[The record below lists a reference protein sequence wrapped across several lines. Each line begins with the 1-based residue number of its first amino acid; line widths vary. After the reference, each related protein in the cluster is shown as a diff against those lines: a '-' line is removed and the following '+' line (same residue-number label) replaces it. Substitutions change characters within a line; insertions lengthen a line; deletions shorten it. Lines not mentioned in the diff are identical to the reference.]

1 MTGNQFNVSQE
12 DLQLLSAMLDGE
24 ISDQELDHLLDRMAH
39 EPALGQ
45 AWSRLSQIQAAT
57 HHQAQA
63 GLDID
68 LSQGIAAKL
77 AKEEFEQTP
86 TPVIPFPEKFAQ
98 QEQKSNSNVH
108 QFDLSAKL
116 KAQLSPDAEK
126 KQASVAHAASQ
137 VLEKSTPAK
146 VSKLKGKSFGKQ
158 LLAHIAVAASVASI
172 TVWVQSDF
180 MNAEPQQLVQ
190 QEAQVEANPATGV
203 LPASIV
209 ANGVQD
215 EPTAKFETVG
225 NKPAQLRVD
234 WSVGDSNFDIIGTQQ
249 LTRNQNIMKVSA
261 EQ

>member
-77 AKEEFEQTP
+77 AKEEIEQTP

-126 KQASVAHAASQ
+126 KQASVAHAVSQ
-137 VLEKSTPAK
+137 VIEKSSPAK

-180 MNAEPQQLVQ
+180 MNTEQQLVQ
-190 QEAQVEANPATGV
+190 QETQVEANPATGV

-215 EPTAKFETVG
+215 EPKATFETVG
-225 NKPAQLRVD
+225 NKPSQLRVD

-249 LTRNQNIMKVSA
+249 LTRNHNIMKASA